1 MQAGTVRPADALLD
15 ETLAVFLAEGFR
27 HLTLAQMAAR
37 LRCSKS
43 TLYRL
48 GAGRDQLIA
57 NVLKHFFREATAA
70 VEARVAAA
78 EDPAERLAAYLGAVA
93 DRLRP
98 ASAAFMAD
106 VSAYPRAHEIYEE
119 NTAMA
124 AARVAE
130 LIDEGVRT
138 RRFRN
143 VDAAFVADT
152 IAATM
157 RRIQAGQVRAA
168 TGLGDADAYDELASL
183 VLDGI
188 RRGKH

>member
-1 MQAGTVRPADALLD
+1 MPAVSTRARDALLD
-15 ETLAVFLAEGFR
+15 ETLELFLADGFR
-27 HLTLAQMAAR
+27 HLTLAELAAR

-48 GAGRDQLIA
+48 GTSKDELIA
-57 NVLKHFFREATAA
+57 NVLKHFFREATDA
-70 VEARVAAA
+70 VEARVAATA
-78 EDPAERLAAYLGAVA
+78 DPADRLAEYLRAVA

-106 VSAYPRAHEIYEE
+106 VSAHPRAREIYEG
-119 NTAMA
+119 NTAIA
-124 AARVAE
+124 ASRVAE
-130 LIDEGVRT
+130 LIAEGVRA

-157 RRIQAGQVRAA
+157 QRIQTGRVRTA
-168 TGLGDADAYDELASL
+168 TGLSDAAAYDKLAGL
-183 VLDGI
+183 VLDGM
-188 RRGKH
+188 RRD